1 MTSPPTIGELFQESP
16 TRDLEEVQKVETASD
31 RVQAKRDIAEFI
43 ETGSAKDVV
52 TALADRVDGVRPGRP
67 RLLYLH
73 ATFGSGK
80 SHLLKLV
87 GIATGQVPG
96 CEDLADQLAGQF
108 LTFKTFREA
117 LQASAPDR
125 WVPVFLN
132 LLDRDPAAD
141 PPLPYLVYLALSR
154 RLDYPTDPTWLAEW
168 AWEVDGEAG
177 LWPSI
182 LEAEHEGRSFQEVLA
197 RRARLRDW
205 LQSVVPELSGAADIG
220 LGTASAVGESIQAA
234 EASLD
239 PGRFDG
245 SDLADRLE
253 NARAI
258 LEGRGQGDIQ
268 FLVGLDEVALFVGDS
283 ERRFREFRATVEALQ
298 TAEPPL
304 LVATGQWSLASM
316 ARDFYDDVPEAW
328 MEEGEVELRAADA
341 EEIVRKRWLKKTK
354 DGREAIEHTLDGL
367 PEAVLQRGESG
378 ASPTE
383 GATTYPFLPGDLQD
397 FRRATE
403 EVLTAGAE
411 TDRDFVQGRA
421 LLVYVRGLFTE
432 LGWADEPLGRLVTWD
447 LLFDLLDTQGGYLP
461 GWIGDLVEMARI
473 NLPGQA
479 ETAVRVVKALYM
491 LDHVD
496 EHPATI
502 EAVARRLVTD
512 VTDNPADVEDDVRQ
526 VMGAL
531 EEKHLVHPDQT
542 AEDGTVYRLLSRE
555 EVSVS
560 QKIRDQQVSQA
571 DVRVRLEQWLREH
584 DYAASEDLKRE
595 VDLAGAREVPLRTRY
610 SVLSLSMGSSP
621 SAFDA
626 VTLRFLVHHE
636 DTEEAVDR
644 WRSLHEERGRDG
656 EDLLAVIELPQ
667 AFYEDLDRAI
677 AMDRVLERETRR
689 VKDLEAKARRK
700 RNELHRRFQD
710 LVSQASLYRPGK
722 GQKVGQLDTEF
733 EQLVVDRILPEKFP
747 ERKTLQRGLR
757 PLDAARELTRFF
769 DDEAEWPLAPED
781 AELLGV
787 DLQARALEED
797 GWIERFLERWDESD
811 YVEGEGDLLPR
822 IEGPSGDF
830 LGTPVETLQALV
842 LVAAAAQRIT
852 VRQQGEPVLDPEGI
866 ASAVRTKTALEKLTF
881 RPASPEEGPRSEEVE
896 ALYETLT
903 GETVSDL
910 SPAELLDRVG
920 AWAHGGLGR
929 IREVDRQLR
938 RRTTADARLSA
949 LEEALEPAEA
959 GEELREAD
967 LVADQVQKEAERY
980 ALARQYFGGEL
991 EDLWQELEAVAEVL
1005 REYYPGST
1013 VGRRVDRC
1021 FATPDLPAPKSL
1033 RSLLT
1038 QAQETREERMRGV
1051 YERLFKQ
1058 EPPDEPPDRLL
1069 ERLREDLTVEA
1080 DQLHEE
1086 IDALEGKL
1094 HDRLELPELRELLAE
1109 GTDGDPERFRERLE
1123 SETLEAE
1130 TRHLERAR
1138 ELTVQPDDEDS
1149 LWARLQEA
1157 EERLEV
1163 DHPDS
1168 PLREEVRD
1176 ALAGPELPEPGRAK
1190 RLIEQAQQQPDTG
1203 TKVEDDHRVPETI
1216 QERLN
1221 ELEDGAIVAVLKEHT

>member
-1 MTSPPTIGELFQESP
+1 MTSPPEIGTLFQESP
-16 TRDLEEVQKVETASD
+16 TRDLEEVQKVETASN
-31 RVQAKRDIAEFI
+31 RAQAERDIDEFI
-43 ETGSAKDVV
+43 ETESAKDVV
-52 TALADRVDGVRPGRP
+52 TALADRVDGVRAGHP

-80 SHLLKLV
+80 SHLLKLI

-141 PPLPYLVYLALSR
+141 PPLPYLVYLALSQ
-154 RLDYPTDPTWLAEW
+154 RLGYPTDPAWLAEW
-168 AWEVDGEAG
+168 AWTVDGEAG
-177 LWPSI
+177 FWPSI
-182 LEAEHEGRSFQEVLA
+182 QEAEHEGRSFQEVLA
-197 RRARLRDW
+197 RRARLRGW
-205 LQSVVPELSGAADIG
+205 LQSVVPELPGTAEVE
-220 LGTASAVGESIQAA
+220 LGTASAVAESIQAA
-234 EASLD
+234 EESLHPD
-239 PGRFDG
+239 RFDA
-245 SDLADRLE
+245 SDLADRLKR
-253 NARAI
+253 ARTI
-258 LEGRGQGDIQ
+258 LEGRGQGDVQ
-268 FLVGLDEVALFVGDS
+268 FLLGLDEVALFVGDS

-328 MEEGEVELRAADA
+328 MAEDEVQLRAADA
-341 EEIVRKRWLKKTK
+341 EKIVRKRWLKKTNE
-354 DGREAIEHTLDGL
+354 GREAIEQTLDGL
-367 PEAVLQRGESG
+367 AAEVLQRGGSA

-383 GATTYPFLPGDLQD
+383 GTATYPFLPGDLRD
-397 FRRATE
+397 FRQATE
-403 EVLTAGAE
+403 EILTAGAE

-432 LGWADEPLGRLVTWD
+432 LGWADEPLGRLVSWD
-447 LLFDLLDTQGGYLP
+447 LLFDLLDSQGGYLP

-473 NLPGQA
+473 NLPGHA
-479 ETAVRVVKALYM
+479 GMAVRVVKALYM
-491 LDHVD
+491 LDHVV

-512 VTDNPADVEDDVRQ
+512 VTDDPREVEDGVRE
-526 VMGAL
+526 VMEAL

-542 AEDGTVYRLLSRE
+542 ADDGTVYRLLSRE

-571 DVRVRLEQWLREH
+571 EVRVRLEQWLREH

-595 VDLAGAREVPLRTRY
+595 VDLAGAREVPLRARY

-636 DTEEAVDR
+636 DTDEALDR
-644 WRSLHEERGRDG
+644 WRSLHEERGQDG

-667 AFYEDLDRAI
+667 AFYEGLDRAI

-722 GQKVGQLDTEF
+722 DRKVGQLDTDL

-747 ERKTLQRGLR
+747 QRKTLQRGLR

-787 DLQARALEED
+787 DLQARVLKQD
-797 GWIERFLERWDESD
+797 GWIERFLERWDDSD
-811 YVEGEGDLLPR
+811 YVEGESDLLPR
-822 IEGPSGDF
+822 IEGPSGDY

-852 VRQQGEPVLDPEGI
+852 VRQQGEPVLEPERI

-881 RPASPEEGPRSEEVE
+881 RPAPPEEGRRSEEVE
-896 ALYETLT
+896 ALYETLS

-910 SPAELLDRVG
+910 SPAELLEKVG
-920 AWAHGGLGR
+920 AWAQGGLGR

-938 RRTTADARLSA
+938 RRTTADARLTA

-967 LVADQVQKEAERY
+967 LVSEQVQKEAERY
-980 ALARQYFGGEL
+980 ALARQYFVGEL
-991 EDLWQELEAVAEVL
+991 GDLWQELKAVAEVL
-1005 REYYPGST
+1005 RECYPGSM

-1033 RSLLT
+1033 RSLLG
-1038 QAQETREERMRGV
+1038 QVRETRKERLRGV
-1051 YERLFKQ
+1051 YQRLFEQ
-1058 EPPDEPPDRLL
+1058 EPPDEPPDPLL
-1069 ERLREDLTVEA
+1069 EKLQEGLAAEA
-1080 DQLHEE
+1080 DRLQGE
-1086 IDALEGKL
+1086 IESLGGKVG
-1094 HDRLELPELRELLAE
+1094 DRLELPELRELLAE
-1109 GTDGDPERFRERLE
+1109 GVDGDPGRLRKRLE
-1123 SETLEAE
+1123 LEALEAE
-1130 TRHLERAR
+1130 TRQLERAR
-1138 ELTVQPDDEDS
+1138 ELTAQPDDEDS

-1157 EERLEV
+1157 EERLKA

-1176 ALAGPELPEPGRAK
+1176 ALAGPGLPEPARAE
-1190 RLIEQAQQQPDTG
+1190 RLIEQANEQPERGTG
-1203 TKVEDDHRVPETI
+1203 GGDGRLPKMI
-1216 QERLN
+1216 QKRLD
-1221 ELEDGAIVAVLKEHT
+1221 ELEDGAIVAVLKDQT